1 MPHASSRRLG
11 EGPVVRRR
19 HAGANLMP
27 SFGRFEIVTEMLSA
41 VH

>member
-11 EGPVVRRR
+11 EGPMVRRR
-19 HAGANLMP
+19 NAGANLMP
-27 SFGRFEIVTEMLSA
+27 SLGRFEIATEVLDA